1 VAGEGV
7 GPLRGVIHDPLG
19 GYDHGYPERIVDHA
33 AERTDALARHA
44 ALPKN

>member
-1 VAGEGV
+1 VV
-7 GPLRGVIHDPLG
+7 VPT
-19 GYDHGYPERIVDHA
+19 ERIVDHA